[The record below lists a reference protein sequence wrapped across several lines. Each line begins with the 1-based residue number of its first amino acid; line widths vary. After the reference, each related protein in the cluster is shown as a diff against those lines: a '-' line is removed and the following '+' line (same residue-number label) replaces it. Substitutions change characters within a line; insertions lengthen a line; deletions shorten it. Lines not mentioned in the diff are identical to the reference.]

1 MKERNLY
8 LLPAAVLSAALIICA
23 VILAL
28 TWRANRK
35 ADQTITVTGS
45 AKKEITS
52 DFGILRGSLSSR
64 APTAEEAFN
73 ELNRQKPILLE
84 YLLSK
89 GFPEDKVT
97 FFTISSFPVYE
108 VGPNRAQTGK
118 IISYNYS
125 QRIEVTSTDVNK
137 IREMS
142 LEISSLV
149 KKGVSFMV
157 EMPEYYY
164 TKLADLK
171 IQIQAEAAKD
181 AINRGQRIAEA
192 TNRQLGAIKS
202 ARMGVLQITPKYS
215 NMVSDYGVN
224 DLSSID
230 KEITAV
236 ISASFQIE

>member
-1 MKERNLY
+1 MKEKNLF

-23 VILAL
+23 VIMAL

-45 AKKEITS
+45 AKKEISS
-52 DFGILRGSLSSR
+52 DFGVLRGTISAR
-64 APTAEEAFN
+64 GQTAEAAYN
-73 ELNRQKPILLE
+73 ELNRQKPVLLE
-84 YLLSK
+84 YLASK
-89 GFPEDKVT
+89 GFPEDKIT

-108 VGPNRAQTGK
+108 VGPNGAQTGRVLD
-118 IISYNYS
+118 YNYS
-125 QRIEVTSTDVNK
+125 QRIEINSTDVQK
-137 IREMS
+137 IRLIS

-149 KKGVSFMV
+149 KKGVTFMV
-157 EMPEYYY
+157 EMPEYHY

-181 AINRGQRIAEA
+181 AINRAERIAA
-192 TNRQLGAIKS
+192 AANRSLGSIKS
-202 ARMGVLQITPKYS
+202 ARMGVLQITPKFS

-236 ISASFQIE
+236 ISASFQLE

>member
-1 MKERNLY
+1 MKEKNLF
-8 LLPAAVLSAALIICA
+8 LIPAAIIAAGLIICA
-23 VILAL
+23 VIMAL

-52 DFGILRGSLSSR
+52 DFGILRGTLSSR
-64 APTAEEAFN
+64 AATAEEAFN
-73 ELNRQKPILLE
+73 ELNRQKPVLLE
-84 YLLSK
+84 YLRSK

-97 FFTISSFPVYE
+97 FFTITSFPVYE
-108 VGPNRAQTGK
+108 VGPNGAQTGR
-118 IISYNYS
+118 IIDYNYS
-125 QRIEVTSTDVNK
+125 QRIEVNSSDVNK

-149 KKGVSFMV
+149 KKGVTFMV
-157 EMPEYYY
+157 EMPEYHY

-181 AINRGQRIAEA
+181 AINRAKRIAEA
-192 TNRQLGAIKS
+192 TDRSLGAIKS
-202 ARMGVLQITPKYS
+202 ARMGVIQITPKFS

-236 ISASFQIE
+236 ISASFQME

>member
-1 MKERNLY
+1 MKEKNLF

-23 VILAL
+23 VIMAL

-45 AKKEITS
+45 AKKEISS
-52 DFGILRGSLSSR
+52 DFGVLRGTISAR
-64 APTAEEAFN
+64 GMTAEAAYN
-73 ELNRQKPILLE
+73 ELNRQKPVLFE
-84 YLLSK
+84 YLASK
-89 GFPEDKVT
+89 GFPEDKIT

-108 VGPNRAQTGK
+108 VGPNGAQTGRVLD
-118 IISYNYS
+118 YNYS
-125 QRIEVTSTDVNK
+125 QRIEINSTDVQK
-137 IREMS
+137 IRLIS

-149 KKGVSFMV
+149 KKGVTFMV
-157 EMPEYYY
+157 EMPEYHY

-181 AINRGQRIAEA
+181 AINRAERIAA
-192 TNRQLGAIKS
+192 AANRSLGSIKS
-202 ARMGVLQITPKYS
+202 ARMGVLQITPKFS

-236 ISASFQIE
+236 ISASFQLE